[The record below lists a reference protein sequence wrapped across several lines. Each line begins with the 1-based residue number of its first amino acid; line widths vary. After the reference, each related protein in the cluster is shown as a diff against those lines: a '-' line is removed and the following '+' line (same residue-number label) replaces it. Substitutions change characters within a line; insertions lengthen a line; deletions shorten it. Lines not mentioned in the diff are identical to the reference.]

1 MKKMKQTYFRYMTMK
16 IRKLTMHPKKRK
28 ILQRDY
34 HDGEYSIYV
43 KQVIDEMFG
52 EEKQGSVKELIT
64 VFLSKMEY
72 LK

>member
-1 MKKMKQTYFRYMTMK
+1 MFRRKKHEKDETDLLQIHDYEDIETN
-16 IRKLTMHPKKRK
+16 HASKKRK

-34 HDGEYSIYV
+34 HVGEYSIYV

-64 VFLSKMEY
+64 FF
-72 LK
+72 